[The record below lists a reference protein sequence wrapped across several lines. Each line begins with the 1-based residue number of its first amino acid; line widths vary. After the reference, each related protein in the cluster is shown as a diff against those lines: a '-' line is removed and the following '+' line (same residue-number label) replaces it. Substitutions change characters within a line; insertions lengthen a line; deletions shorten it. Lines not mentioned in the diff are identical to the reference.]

1 MITAK
6 QIRELLHARP
16 FKPFRI
22 YLSDGTYHDITHH
35 DMAWVTRNTVEVGVN
50 PDAEGFAEYVA
61 RCALLHI
68 TKVEDLPEPVARS

>member
-1 MITAK
+1 MITAQ

-22 YLSDGTYHDITHH
+22 CLSDGTHHDITHH
-35 DMAWVTRNTVEVGVN
+35 DLAWVTRNTVEVGMN

-61 RCALLHI
+61 RCSLLHI
-68 TKVEDLPEPVARS
+68 TRVEDLPEPAPRT

>member
-1 MITAK
+1 MITAQ

-22 YLSDGTYHDITHH
+22 CLSDGSYHDITHH
-35 DMAWVTRNTVEVGVN
+35 DLAWVTRNTVEVGMN

-61 RCALLHI
+61 RCSLRHI
-68 TKVEDLPEPVARS
+68 TRVEDLPEPASRA